1 MNYETILVEIDGLV
15 ATVKL
20 NRPDRLNAYTP
31 LMGNELADAF
41 ARLDS
46 DDSVRAVILTGS
58 GRAFCAGADLDPS
71 GKTFSNF
78 VESGEIAQSGQSHPE
93 GVPSPSRMDP
103 WMMRKPVIA
112 ALNGHA
118 IGVGLTLAMQCDVRY
133 AAADAK
139 LSFAFV
145 RRGIIPELSSHAIVP
160 RVLGLSR
167 ALELM
172 LSGRTLTGEEAERQG
187 LVSKALPRDEVLPA
201 AMEFAQDIAENAAPL
216 SVAISKRLIWEGLT
230 DSLDHM
236 RRKEN
241 VLFAW
246 AASQPDAVEGV
257 KAFFEK
263 RPPEWKL
270 RPSVDYPEWPS

>member
-1 MNYETILVEIDGLV
+1 MNYETILVETDGPV
-15 ATVKL
+15 ATVTL
-20 NRPDRLNAYTP
+20 NRPERLNAFTVR
-31 LMGNELADAF
+31 MGDELSDAF
-41 ARLDS
+41 ARLDA

-78 VESGEIAQSGQSHPE
+78 VESGESDTEDVQSRP
-93 GVPSPSRMDP
+93 RMDP

-187 LVSKALPRDEVLPA
+187 LVSKAMPRDEVLPA
-201 AMEFAQDIAENAAPL
+201 AMEYARDIAENAAPL

-230 DSLDHM
+230 DSLDSM